1 MIEVDEKGSNLM
13 PDENAPETPSQP
25 QAPATKPTASL
36 AAAPPASAPPA
47 AATSSTET
55 PAAPVAKAPATTPTP
70 VAKPPATPTSAPA
83 AAASTAAAPAAT
95 AVATEPEAPAPPKV
109 KPKKATQ
116 RACDEKD
123 AKGKLC
129 CGHLKRWY
137 DYPKEIEALVGKQ
150 AEIYRCEFCQTIYKP
165 DRSKMPHSYTLR
177 Y

>member
-1 MIEVDEKGSNLM
+1 LNRDNPDAHEKGSELM

-25 QAPATKPTASL
+25 QAPAKPPAAVP
-36 AAAPPASAPPA
+36 AAAPTA
-47 AATSSTET
+47 AAASSTET
-55 PAAPVAKAPATTPTP
+55 PTAPAAKIPATTPAP
-70 VAKPPATPTSAPA
+70 AAKPPATPASPPAAPA
-83 AAASTAAAPAAT
+83 STTAAT

-137 DYPKEIEALVGKQ
+137 DYPKEIEALVGKK
-150 AEIYRCEFCQTIYKP
+150 AEVYRCEFCQTIYKP

>member
-1 MIEVDEKGSNLM
+1 M

-25 QAPATKPTASL
+25 QAPATTPAAAP
-36 AAAPPASAPPA
+36 AAAPPV

-55 PAAPVAKAPATTPTP
+55 PAAPVAKAPATPP
-70 VAKPPATPTSAPA
+70 AAAAKPPATSASATA
-83 AAASTAAAPAAT
+83 APASTAAAPAAT

-137 DYPKEIEALVGKQ
+137 DYPKEIEVLVGKQ

-165 DRSKMPHSYTLR
+165 DRSKTPHSYTLR